1 MSAAF
6 KPDLF
11 LTAASEHDLGVRL
24 SRVRA
29 ALERPWK
36 DVQWSKLGN
45 WSADEV
51 SVPEILESVSPKIA
65 KQILSYQNLLN
76 FW

>member
-45 WSADEV
+45 WSVDET
-51 SVPEILESVSPKIA
+51 SLSESLESASPKFAIT
-65 KQILSYQNLLN
+65 NLHVKN
-76 FW
+76 

>member
-11 LTAASEHDLGVRL
+11 LTAASEHDLEVRL

-45 WSADEV
+45 WSVDET
-51 SVPEILESVSPKIA
+51 SLSESLESASPKFAIT
-65 KQILSYQNLLN
+65 NLHVKN
-76 FW
+76 